1 MNKIIKI
8 EEGVFKH
15 KQSEY
20 EGYVITTE
28 KSVYNLGIDSD
39 GQCCESWGYL
49 SSNDNLE
56 EFIGAEIL
64 SVKLTD
70 NELFTVDALPKIYEG
85 DMTFF
90 TVDTDQGSFQIV
102 AYNEHNGYYS
112 HDVLIV
118 VDGELIEHERV

>member
-1 MNKIIKI
+1 MNKIIEIK
-8 EEGVFKH
+8 EGVFKH

-28 KSVYNLGIDSD
+28 KSTYNLGIDND

-49 SSNDNLE
+49 ASNDNLD
-56 EFIGAEIL
+56 EFIGAEIVG
-64 SVKLTD
+64 VKLTD
-70 NELFTVDALPKIYEG
+70 NELFTVDTLPKLYEG
-85 DMTFF
+85 GMTFF
-90 TVDTDQGSFQIV
+90 TVETNKGSFQIV

-118 VDGELIEHERV
+118 IDDELIERERV